1 MGYGLQED
9 KNVMS
14 RTTRNPFPCEF
25 LELPVTPYSEAWQLQ
40 LAIVAGKKQG
50 TLTADVVLL
59 LEHPPVFTLGRRGG
73 MENLTV
79 SKDVLEKSD
88 AEVVQVERGGDI
100 TFHGPGQIVVYPII
114 DLNRRRLGIM
124 ELVSGMEDVMI
135 RTAEA
140 YGVAAER
147 NPKNRGVWVGN
158 RKLGSIGIAVRRG
171 ISFHGFAFNVN
182 PSLSYFDW
190 IHPCGLKDIGMT
202 SLKKEL
208 GDEPS
213 IKDVR
218 QAVVENLKHVF
229 ALDLKPITRNELNLL
244 LKQSA

>member
-1 MGYGLQED
+1 
-9 KNVMS
+9 MS

-25 LELPVTPYSEAWQLQ
+25 LELPVTPYSEAWHLQ

-114 DLNRRRLGIM
+114 DLNRRRLGVM

-140 YGVAAER
+140 YGVA
-147 NPKNRGVWVGN
+147 
-158 RKLGSIGIAVRRG
+158 
-171 ISFHGFAFNVN
+171 SFHGFAFNVN